1 MEIHEVYSI
10 VADQGGALLID
21 MDYTGLAARKRASYA
36 YRASDQYSPLTSL
49 ITQWLADNPHEI
61 LPYVPLVPE
70 PDSVIVIP
78 AVTLWERMTEAEGDQ
93 VEATMFTQ
101 PFRVRQIFMTAQSY
115 RSDHELWPLLMGA
128 AIELFGIT
136 RAAELLAP

>member
-1 MEIHEVYSI
+1 MEIHEVYS
-10 VADQGGALLID
+10 VSATQDDCLLID
-21 MDYTGLAARKRASYA
+21 MDYTGLERRERVIVA
-36 YRASDQYSPLTSL
+36 YRDSDPYSPLTSL
-49 ITQWLADNPHEI
+49 ITQWLAGNSHEI
-61 LPYVPLVPE
+61 LLYVPPVLE
-70 PDSVIVIP
+70 PDPVIVIP